1 MRDTISKQ
9 NKETNKQGG
18 EQQKKTHEVNLWL
31 LYITNTPMSPKKYI
45 KERNEGSQ
53 TQEATQKPNSLY
65 AATATKT
72 AMCMALY
79 LLTLK
84 SIWN

>member
-1 MRDTISKQ
+1 MASIHHK
-9 NKETNKQGG
+9 
-18 EQQKKTHEVNLWL
+18 HPYV
-31 LYITNTPMSPKKYI
+31 PPKKYI

-53 TQEATQKPNSLY
+53 TQEVTQKPNSLY
-65 AATATKT
+65 AAMATKT
-72 AMCMALY
+72 AMCTPLY